1 MATRT
6 NAESGCPIAEKRR
19 KELEKTQPHQSSVS
33 YSNKPR
39 KPQGRRHKRKRARH
53 PPATKKK
60 ALENEEST
68 SSIVN
73 SIDSAFTTPTK
84 LEVPCGNDSKP
95 FFGTL
100 FEEAKKKKL
109 GIITPA
115 ADLFVKVLSQD
126 GPNWFDI
133 GVYLGASITD
143 LKEIRKNYTTHG
155 IITCLAELHECLVK
169 KNKPLTWEAIATA
182 LRRLGNHRLADSIH
196 SNYILPAIRRASSN
210 ETSTT
215 VHTPMDIPTS
225 DSQVVTIKDNL
236 VDEVG
241 EEFLSLSERFLSLT
255 KKMLESFEA
264 AASNINIQHMQ
275 TLINRH
281 CGLSPLPQSEA
292 TIGTVLDRLQ
302 ETCTVLNFRP
312 LTFAV
317 NTFLSND
324 EETLQMELAN
334 LKGAVD
340 SFSKSAK
347 MVDLVS
353 LIQPHQQNVGG
364 DHNMVKLKIRDFWNK
379 FTMEQFGTMVNA
391 ILDTLYEQLSHITVG
406 TGCICVSWIIPPS
419 VDYTK
424 LLPKLSLEFLQIIGV
439 ISLHIGDDVIYNVG
453 EEGCQTLEAAMLQ
466 ATELK
471 NTGAIE
477 LLLAVGCS
485 PEVATYNGDHAV
497 TNVVNIRERSFDDGS
512 GGGVDH
518 VCVLGHNEHIE
529 AIIDTSRERPEC
541 ATCRMKETQNKQ
553 LYAQN
558 DTLQQK
564 NKELTQELKENGIS
578 LIML

>member
-1 MATRT
+1 MATRPRLHY
-6 NAESGCPIAEKRR
+6 AESGCPIEAQ
-19 KELEKTQPHQSSVS
+19 ELEKTQPHQSSVS
-33 YSNKPR
+33 HSNKPR
-39 KPQGRRHKRKRARH
+39 MPQGRRHKRKRARH
-53 PPATKKK
+53 SYHPPATKKK
-60 ALENEEST
+60 ALESEEST
-68 SSIVN
+68 SSNVDN
-73 SIDSAFTTPTK
+73 TDSAFTTPTK
-84 LEVPCGNDSKP
+84 LEVPSGDDSKP

-100 FEEAKKKKL
+100 FEKKKKI
-109 GIITPA
+109 GIIRM
-115 ADLFVKVLSQD
+115 ADPTVDQFAEVLLPE
-126 GPNWFDI
+126 GANWFDI
-133 GVYLGASITD
+133 GVFLGASAA
-143 LKEIRKNYTTHG
+143 EMEVIRQNHATNSV
-155 IITCLAELHECLVK
+155 ITCLIKLHDCLVK
-169 KNKPLTWEAIATA
+169 KQKPLTWEATTTA

-196 SNYILPAIRRASSN
+196 SDYILPAIRRASSN
-210 ETSTT
+210 EDSTTSTT

-255 KKMLESFEA
+255 LKIWQSFEA

-275 TLINRH
+275 ALIKRQ
-281 CGLSPLPQSEA
+281 CGLPPLPQSEA
-292 TIGTVLDRLQ
+292 TIGAVFERLQ
-302 ETCTVLNFRP
+302 ETCSVLNFHP

-317 NTFLSND
+317 NNFLSN
-324 EETLQMELAN
+324 EETLQMKLAN
-334 LKGAVD
+334 LKAAVD
-340 SFSKSAK
+340 SFKKSAK
-347 MVDLVS
+347 MIDLAS
-353 LIQPHQQNVGG
+353 LIESHQQSVDD
-364 DHNMVKLKIRDFWNK
+364 DHKMVKLKLRDFWIK
-379 FTMEQFGTMVNA
+379 FTMEQFETVVNA
-391 ILDTLYEQLSHITVG
+391 ILGTLYELVTHITVG

-485 PEVATYNGDHAV
+485 PEVVTYNGDHAV
-497 TNVVNIRERSFDDGS
+497 TNVVNIRERSVDDGS
-512 GGGVDH
+512 RGGVDH

-529 AIIDTSRERPEC
+529 AIIDTSRDRPEC
-541 ATCRMKETQNKQ
+541 ATCRMKEKQIKQ
-553 LYAQN
+553 LYAQT
-558 DTLQQK
+558 DTLQH
-564 NKELTQELKENGIS
+564 ELKENGIS